1 MPKRKKQS
9 FFEKLTGSIR
19 MSEDHFE
26 DEVMEADTT
35 GEEGWDEQEEMEGQL
50 SVDMYQTHN
59 AIVIKAFTA
68 GVKQNDLDISITREM
83 VTIRGMR
90 SDRSPADEQ
99 DYFHRELYW
108 GAFSRTIMLPFEVDI
123 EQADATEHN
132 GLLTMTLPKIDKD
145 KQTVLKVRTV

>member
-1 MPKRKKQS
+1 MLKKKKQS

-19 MSEDHFE
+19 MSDDHFDDETPDTEVENQNNLDEHE
-26 DEVMEADTT
+26 DV
-35 GEEGWDEQEEMEGQL
+35 EGQL

-59 AIVIKAFTA
+59 SIVIKAFTA

-83 VTIRGMR
+83 VTIRGVR
-90 SDRSPADEQ
+90 SDRSPANEE

-108 GAFSRTIMLPFEVDI
+108 GTFSRTIMLPFEVDI

-132 GLLTMTLPKIDKD
+132 GLLIMTLPKIDKD
-145 KQTVLKVRTV
+145 KQAILKVRAV

>member
-1 MPKRKKQS
+1 MPRKKKQS

-19 MSEDHFE
+19 MSDDHFDDDMPTT
-26 DEVMEADTT
+26 DET
-35 GEEGWDEQEEMEGQL
+35 EESWDEQEEMEGQL

-83 VTIRGMR
+83 VTIHGVRT
-90 SDRSPADEQ
+90 DRSPADEQ